1 MSLHYFICHSVD
13 SSVMLC
19 FMILRFCSTTCGFY
33 RNDAPCEYAPFSDG
47 LPIKKY
53 NDGGELE

>member
-1 MSLHYFICHSVD
+1 MFYDFTFLFN
-13 SSVMLC
+13 
-19 FMILRFCSTTCGFY
+19 CGFY

-53 NDGGELE
+53 NDGGELEYIYRILINIW

>member
-1 MSLHYFICHSVD
+1 MLTKNYFTF
-13 SSVMLC
+13 L
-19 FMILRFCSTTCGFY
+19 FNCGFY
-33 RNDAPCEYAPFSDG
+33 RNYAPCDAGFAVIDQHSKYAPFSDG